1 MVLFFVPV
9 PDLWIE
15 SCKTAETIE
24 RFAASERGKSIPS
37 PFCEQDAALTL
48 GLALI

>member
-1 MVLFFVPV
+1 MALFFVPV

-15 SCKTAETIE
+15 SCKIAEAME
-24 RFAASERGKSIPS
+24 QFAASERGKAIPS

-48 GLALI
+48 RLVLI